1 MTFSPKNV
9 LVPVDVDP
17 SADRALAE
25 RLVDDACAFAKAHG
39 ASLLL
44 LHVAVPL
51 LSPMAPPIDVVSTSY
66 RAMLDVAEARNAT
79 CGRTLFALEER
90 ARSAGVQATSLLT
103 SRPGSVPAIIAEV
116 ADEEGADIVMMTT
129 HARRGLRRAVLG
141 SVAER
146 TAHLCKVPVLLLPP
160 PSTVRDEGARHAS
173 P

>member
-1 MTFSPKNV
+1 MTFSPKKV

-17 SADRALAE
+17 MADRMLAE
-25 RLVDDACAFAKAHG
+25 RLVDDACAFAKVHG
-39 ASLLL
+39 ASLVL

-51 LSPMAPPIDVVSTSY
+51 MTPMAAPLDVVSSSY

-79 CGRTLFALEER
+79 CGRTLGALEER
-90 ARSAGVQATSLLT
+90 ARGAGVQATSLMT
-103 SRPGSVPAIIAEV
+103 TRPGSVPAVIAEIAGEE
-116 ADEEGADIVMMTT
+116 ADMVMMTT

-146 TAHLCKVPVLLLPP
+146 TAHLCRVPVLLLPP
-160 PSTVRDEGARHAS
+160 LSTVSSEGERHAS